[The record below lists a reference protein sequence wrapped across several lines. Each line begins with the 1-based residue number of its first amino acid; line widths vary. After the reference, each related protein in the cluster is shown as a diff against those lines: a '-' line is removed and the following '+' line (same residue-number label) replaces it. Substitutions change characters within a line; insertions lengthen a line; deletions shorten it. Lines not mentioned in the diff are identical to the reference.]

1 MKLGQ
6 KSEIGGQLLDTNQ
19 AIVSQN
25 EFKKF
30 IAPSTRLPG
39 CGQALSSQRP
49 RPRLRLL
56 SNYILASF
64 ALFARET
71 IFSYLLVLGKI
82 QICLARAWRWPVL
95 DGVTEVMCL

>member
-1 MKLGQ
+1 VKLGQ

-19 AIVSQN
+19 AIASQN

-30 IAPSTRLPG
+30 IAPST
-39 CGQALSSQRP
+39 LSSQRP

-64 ALFARET
+64 AFFARET
-71 IFSYLLVLGKI
+71 IFSYLLVLG
-82 QICLARAWRWPVL
+82 
-95 DGVTEVMCL
+95 